1 MDIILNFQVI
11 SSLFLKDMKQNGFN
25 AGLRLSLVMDRLGLT
40 QNEFAEMINGG
51 QSTVSNWLKME
62 KFSKVI
68 VGRLWVLEAKGINV
82 NYFMVET
89 APMLLKDVKETNP
102 EDSIRVL
109 QNENTALK
117 RKLDRLERDLKECKE
132 GAK

>member
-1 MDIILNFQVI
+1 MFNFQVI
-11 SSLFLKDMKQNGFN
+11 ASLFLTNMKQNGFN

-40 QNEFAEMINGG
+40 QNEFAEMIKGG

-68 VGRLWVLEAKGINV
+68 LGRLWVLEARGINV

-89 APMLLKDVKETNP
+89 APMLLKDVEKSNP
-102 EDSIRVL
+102 EESIRIL
-109 QNENTALK
+109 ETENTQLK
-117 RKLDRLERDLKECKE
+117 RRVNFLERKLKECEE

>member
-1 MDIILNFQVI
+1 
-11 SSLFLKDMKQNGFN
+11 
-25 AGLRLSLVMDRLGLT
+25 MDRLGLT
-40 QNEFAEMINGG
+40 QNEFAEMIKGG

-68 VGRLWVLEAKGINV
+68 LGRLWVLEARGINV

-89 APMLLKDVKETNP
+89 APMLLKDVEKSNP
-102 EDSIRVL
+102 EESIRIL
-109 QNENTALK
+109 ETENTQLK
-117 RKLDRLERDLKECKE
+117 RRVNFLERKLKECEE